1 MVTLNPFREDT
12 MRPLAPLRHRMI
24 QDLQLRGYADRT
36 VEAYVHAVAQL
47 ARFYHASPDRLTEE
61 QIRQYLLHLAIV
73 QKVARGTH
81 TIALCGI
88 KFFYRETLG
97 RSWQVLDVAR
107 PKGEKKLPVVL
118 SRDEVWRIL
127 DTVRISVY
135 RVCLTTI
142 YGCGL
147 RLMEGA
153 RLQVPD
159 VDGERKLL
167 HIHGKHRKDRYVP
180 LPDATLAL
188 LREYWRSHRNPLW
201 LFPTGTRSG
210 VAPLNDPAVG
220 PISRA
225 SLQSA
230 FVRAVKQSRVHKRA
244 HVHTLRHSYATHLME
259 AGVALRLIQEYL
271 GHTSPKT
278 TAIYTHLTREFRD
291 AALSP
296 INGLMSRL

>member
-1 MVTLNPFREDT
+1 MT
-12 MRPLAPLRHRMI
+12 PLRQRMI
-24 QDLQLRGYADRT
+24 HDLQLRGYADRT
-36 VEAYVHAVAQL
+36 IKAYVHPVAQL
-47 ARFYHASPDRLTEE
+47 ARFYHASPDQLTEE
-61 QIRQYLLHLAIV
+61 QVRHYLLHLSTV
-73 QKVARGTH
+73 QKVARATH

-88 KFFYRETLG
+88 KFFYQQTLG
-97 RSWQVLDVAR
+97 REWSVLEVAR

-127 DTVRISVY
+127 DQVRIAVY

-142 YGCGL
+142 YACGL

-167 HIHGKHRKDRYVP
+167 HIHGKGGKDRYVP
-180 LPDATLAL
+180 LPDGTLTL
-188 LREYWRSHRNPLW
+188 LREHWRTCRNPLW
-201 LFPTGTRSG
+201 LFPTGTRSH

-220 PISRA
+220 HISRA

-230 FVRAVKQSRVHKRA
+230 FARAVKQSGVRKRA
-244 HVHTLRHSYATHLME
+244 HVHTLRHSYATHLLE
-259 AGVALRLIQEYL
+259 AGVNLRLIQEYL
-271 GHTSPKT
+271 GHTSPRT
-278 TAIYTHLTREFRD
+278 TSIYTHLTREIRD

-296 INGLMSRL
+296 INHLMARP